1 MIAKFKQPKKLNM
14 EPQITVR
21 TELRPG
27 DIGRLIE
34 YAGIYSRRDFAYPLS
49 FEGYVAKT
57 FAEYLIH
64 PQPRS
69 RIWIAEDEQGSFVGS
84 IGVVDHVEAAQLR
97 WFNLDP
103 KYRGRGIGG
112 RLFND
117 ALQYCREAGFKKA
130 WLSTFAESE
139 TAIGIYRRR
148 GFNLVEEK
156 PFTLEDRILIEL
168 IFEKLL

>member
-1 MIAKFKQPKKLNM
+1 M
-14 EPQITVR
+14 EPQITIR

-34 YAGIYSRRDFAYPLS
+34 YAGTYGKKDFGYPLS

-57 FAEYLIH
+57 LAEYLIH
-64 PQPRS
+64 PQPRN
-69 RIWIAEDEQGSFVGS
+69 RIWIAEDVHGAFVGS
-84 IGVVDHVEAAQLR
+84 VGVVDRGETAQLR

-112 RLFND
+112 QMFND
-117 ALQYCREAGFKKA
+117 AIKYCREAGFKRA
-130 WLSTFAESE
+130 WLSTFTESE

-148 GFNLVEEK
+148 GFNLIEEK
-156 PFTLEDRILIEL
+156 PFTLEGQTLNEL

>member
-1 MIAKFKQPKKLNM
+1 M
-14 EPQITVR
+14 ESQITVR

-27 DIGRLIE
+27 DIGRLVE
-34 YAGIYSRRDFAYPLS
+34 YAGIYGSADFGYPLS

-57 FAEYLIH
+57 FAEFLID
-64 PQPRS
+64 PQPRN
-69 RIWIAEDEQGSFVGS
+69 RIWIAEDEGGSFVGS
-84 IGVVDHVEAAQLR
+84 VGVVDRGETAQLR

-117 ALQYCREAGFKKA
+117 AMQYCREAGFKKA
-130 WLSTFAESE
+130 WLSTFTESD

-148 GFNLVEEK
+148 GFNLIEEK
-156 PFTLEDRILIEL
+156 PFTLEDRALKEL
-168 IFEKLL
+168 IFEKIL